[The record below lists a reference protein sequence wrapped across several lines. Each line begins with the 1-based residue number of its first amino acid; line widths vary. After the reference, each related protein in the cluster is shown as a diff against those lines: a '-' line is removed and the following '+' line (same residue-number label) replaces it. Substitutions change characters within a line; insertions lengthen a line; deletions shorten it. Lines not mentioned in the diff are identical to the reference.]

1 MSADLSASAPES
13 VASNAERRRI
23 TLPVSDLTT
32 PTALDRPA
40 AVAPRP
46 RTRRAA
52 DGTEKRRATTSLW
65 RLRRYLLPYRAR
77 FILMVVFAGLGVAAT
92 IVVPLLTKAV
102 IDGPIANS
110 DRRGL
115 YTLGAAAIG
124 LGMVEAALIF
134 GRRWIVS
141 KGTLGVETGIR
152 TDMYA
157 KLQRLPMS
165 FHGRWESG
173 QLLSRMMN
181 DLSTTRRFLGFGAL
195 FILMNIVQILVVT
208 GILLNMYW
216 PLGLVVLASIF
227 PIAYLCLI
235 NERQYVLLSRQ
246 VQDET
251 GDVASSVEESA
262 HGFRVIK
269 AFGQADLAY
278 DKFDARSRQ
287 LFETSMARVRLS
299 SKFWTFLEV
308 IPSLTLIIVLGL
320 GAVAAG
326 QGRLTLGSLVAFIT
340 LMLSLVWPV
349 ASLGFLLSMSQ
360 DAMTAAD
367 RIVEIFDAENDITD
381 GQSRIEDVQGHLVFS
396 GVGFR
401 FPDGDGGKAG
411 TGAERPPAAAASR
424 DVLHDIDLDIAP
436 GETIAVVGSTGSG
449 KTAFTALVPRLYD
462 VTAGS
467 ISIDGVDI
475 RDLHLS
481 QLRTIVATAF
491 EDPTLFSMSARE
503 NLTLGRPDATE
514 AEIEEA
520 IDVAQAHFVYELPW
534 GLSTR
539 IGEQGMSL
547 SGGQRQRLALARAVL
562 AKPAVLVLD
571 DTLSALDIHTEA
583 LVEEALRRVLTR
595 VTGIVVANRAS
606 TVLLA
611 DRVAMLRGGTIAHVG
626 THAQLLETVPEYREL
641 LSGEFDLDSEL
652 DEEERLLQDEAL
664 REEATR

>member
-1 MSADLSASAPES
+1 MSADVSAPAPETVTAHS
-13 VASNAERRRI
+13 PALAHS
-23 TLPVSDLTT
+23 
-32 PTALDRPA
+32 TALDRTA
-40 AVAPRP
+40 AIAAPPKARVGQ
-46 RTRRAA
+46 
-52 DGTEKRRATTSLW
+52 DGKAKRRATTSLW
-65 RLRRYLLPYRAR
+65 RLRRYMLPYRAR
-77 FILMVVFAGLGVAAT
+77 FVLMIVFAGLGVAAT

-102 IDGPIANS
+102 IDGPIADS

-124 LGMVEAALIF
+124 LGIVEAALIF
-134 GRRWIVS
+134 GRRWIVA

-208 GILLNMYW
+208 AILLSMYW
-216 PLGLVVLASIF
+216 PLGLVVFASIF
-227 PIAYLCLI
+227 PVAYLCLR
-235 NERQYVLLSRQ
+235 NERQYVKLSRK

-269 AFGQADLAY
+269 AFGRGDLAY
-278 DKFDARSRQ
+278 EKFDARSVQ
-287 LFETSMARVRLS
+287 LFNTSIARVKLS

-326 QGRLTLGSLVAFIT
+326 QGQLTLGTLVAFIT

-367 RIVEIFDAENDITD
+367 RIVEIFDAENEIPD
-381 GQSRIEDVQGHLVFS
+381 GDRVIEEVRGHVRFE
-396 GVGFR
+396 GAGFR
-401 FPDGDGGKAG
+401 FPDGD
-411 TGAERPPAAAASR
+411 R
-424 DVLHDIDLDIAP
+424 DVLHDINLDIAP
-436 GETIAVVGSTGSG
+436 GETIAVVGTTGSG

-462 VTAGS
+462 VTAGA
-467 ISIDGVDI
+467 ITIDGVDI

-481 QLRTIVATAF
+481 QLRSIVATAF

-503 NLTLGRPDATE
+503 NLTLGRPEATE
-514 AEIEEA
+514 EEIAEA
-520 IDVAQAHFVYELPW
+520 VDVAQAHFVYDLPW

-562 AKPAVLVLD
+562 ARPSVLVLD

-583 LVEEALRRVLTR
+583 LVEEALKRVLKR

-611 DRVAMLRGGTIAHVG
+611 DRVAMLSQGTIAHVG
-626 THAQLLETVPEYREL
+626 THAELLETVPEYREL
-641 LSGEFDLDSEL
+641 LSGEFNVEDEL
-652 DEEERLLQDEAL
+652 LEEELEMQDEAL
-664 REEATR
+664 REEVAR

>member
-1 MSADLSASAPES
+1 
-13 VASNAERRRI
+13 
-23 TLPVSDLTT
+23 
-32 PTALDRPA
+32 
-40 AVAPRP
+40 
-46 RTRRAA
+46 
-52 DGTEKRRATTSLW
+52 
-65 RLRRYLLPYRAR
+65 
-77 FILMVVFAGLGVAAT
+77 
-92 IVVPLLTKAV
+92 
-102 IDGPIANS
+102 
-110 DRRGL
+110 
-115 YTLGAAAIG
+115 
-124 LGMVEAALIF
+124 
-134 GRRWIVS
+134 
-141 KGTLGVETGIR
+141 
-152 TDMYA
+152 
-157 KLQRLPMS
+157 MS

-173 QLLSRMMN
+173 QLLSRMMS

-195 FILMNIVQILVVT
+195 FILMNVVQILVVT
-208 GILLNMYW
+208 AILLHMYW

-227 PIAYLCLI
+227 PIAYLCLQ

-246 VQDET
+246 VQDEN

-262 HGFRVIK
+262 HGLRVIK
-269 AFGQADLAY
+269 AFGRADHAY
-278 DKFDARSRQ
+278 EKFDARSRQ
-287 LFETSMARVRLS
+287 LYDTSIARVRLS

-349 ASLGFLLSMSQ
+349 ASLGFLLSMAQ

-367 RIVEIFDAENDITD
+367 RIVEIFDAENEIVD
-381 GQSRIEDVQGHLVFS
+381 GDLVIEDVRGHVRFI
-396 GVGFR
+396 GAGFR
-401 FPDGDGGKAG
+401 FPDGD
-411 TGAERPPAAAASR
+411 R
-424 DVLHDIDLDIAP
+424 DVLRDLDLDIAP
-436 GETIAVVGSTGSG
+436 GETIALVGSTGSG

-467 ISIDGVDI
+467 ITIDGVDV
-475 RDLHLS
+475 RDLRLS

-503 NLTLGRPDATE
+503 NLTLGRPEATE
-514 AEIEEA
+514 AEIAEA
-520 IDVAQAHFVYELPW
+520 VDIAQAHFVYDLPW

-583 LVEEALRRVLTR
+583 LVEEALKRVLGQ

-611 DRVAMLRGGTIAHVG
+611 DRVAMLSGGTIAHVG
-626 THAQLLETVPEYREL
+626 THAELLESVPEYREL
-641 LSGEFDLDSEL
+641 LSGEFDPETELLDADLE
-652 DEEERLLQDEAL
+652 LQDEAL
-664 REEATR
+664 EASR